1 MGLGC
6 DALAGRLF
14 FPAPATEPS
23 ARPELV
29 ATRRQVRGSRT
40 VTILRIPRLW
50 PALQVGRLSPTAP
63 TPMLASRATAPAD
76 GLDAFGSE
84 ADPVATPPK
93 GRVASPPPP
102 LRPKRPLT
110 VPKWAPAA
118 AKWAAVILLTAATA
132 IAGVFL
138 YQKRLAR
145 AVTTGTVT
153 LETTPSGLDVVLA
166 GKSVGKTPLTTTL
179 AAGSY
184 DVQVGTAPN
193 TRTIKVNV
201 TAGTSVVQHV
211 EIADALATAAV
222 TTGGLHEWRTSRA
235 SPNAAYPA
243 RGWGRVSRRSADAGS
258 NARHQPGRRAA
269 CGRVVVAGRRIG
281 GIAERTGRKFVHDR
295 GSGQAQR

>member
-6 DALAGRLF
+6 DALAGRLV

-29 ATRRQVRGSRT
+29 ATRRQVRGS
-40 VTILRIPRLW
+40 
-50 PALQVGRLSPTAP
+50 
-63 TPMLASRATAPAD
+63 
-76 GLDAFGSE
+76 
-84 ADPVATPPK
+84 
-93 GRVASPPPP
+93 
-102 LRPKRPLT
+102 RPLT

-132 IAGVFL
+132 IGGVFL

-222 TTGGLHEWRTSRA
+222 TTGGLHVQTEPSHLPVFIDGTNHG
-235 SPNAAYPA
+235 PE
-243 RGWGRVSRRSADAGS
+243 DGS
-258 NARHQPGRRAA
+258 
-269 CGRVVVAGRRIG
+269 
-281 GIAERTGRKFVHDR
+281 
-295 GSGQAQR
+295 AQRHAEHQCPALGGGLRGRGARR